1 MLACLHPNSH
11 IFAVL
16 LSAMAVWLFQACLF
30 LEEHKV
36 GSLFWAVFSLVIR
49 LGASSVVHH
58 LLEDLSISLAL
69 KVDILQGIWQNPRE
83 QKIGFSKSQ
92 PTS

>member
-1 MLACLHPNSH
+1 
-11 IFAVL
+11 
-16 LSAMAVWLFQACLF
+16 MAVWLFQACLF